1 MQDEANMIAAF
12 RPILTR
18 ICTGEVVSFTGLPD
32 VDGLVEAWPT
42 VVEACD
48 RWKQTRAVA
57 HSELSIGLFSSARAD
72 ATRSSHL

>member
-12 RPILTR
+12 APILRR

-42 VVEACD
+42 VVEVCD
-48 RWKQTRAVA
+48 RWRQTRAVA
-57 HSELSIGLFSSARAD
+57 HSESSNWLNRSSA
-72 ATRSSHL
+72 S